1 MKHINNSVIMIIDSI
16 GRKPIIFKFCNLVF
30 VPTAPM
36 AINKNQELISLN
48 RYLILVGIKFNEFI
62 ITTRIKKIIKY
73 GISGVFLSTLLI
85 SFNLYDIIEIIR
97 TIGNNNVTL
106 NNLITVAVSPVISE
120 TVKPAPITCATSW
133 MVAPKK
139 IPADIS
145 LISKYLLMIG

>member
-1 MKHINNSVIMIIDSI
+1 MIIDSI

-120 TVKPAPITCATSW
+120 TVKPAPITCATS
-133 MVAPKK
+133 
-139 IPADIS
+139 
-145 LISKYLLMIG
+145 

>member
-1 MKHINNSVIMIIDSI
+1 MKNIKNSVIMIIDSI

-120 TVKPAPITCATSW
+120 TVKPAPITCATS
-133 MVAPKK
+133 
-139 IPADIS
+139 
-145 LISKYLLMIG
+145 

>member
-1 MKHINNSVIMIIDSI
+1 MKNIKNSVIMIIDSI

-48 RYLILVGIKFNEFI
+48 RYFILVGIKFNEFI
-62 ITTRIKKIIKY
+62 ITTIIKKIIKY

-120 TVKPAPITCATSW
+120 TVKPAPITCATS
-133 MVAPKK
+133 
-139 IPADIS
+139 
-145 LISKYLLMIG
+145 

>member
-1 MKHINNSVIMIIDSI
+1 MKNIKNSVIMIIDSI

-62 ITTRIKKIIKY
+62 ITTRIKIIIKY

-133 MVAPKK
+133 MVDPKK

>member
-1 MKHINNSVIMIIDSI
+1 MKHIKNSVIMIIDSI

-36 AINKNQELISLN
+36 AINKNQELISLSK
-48 RYLILVGIKFNEFI
+48 YLILTGIKFSEFI

-120 TVKPAPITCATSW
+120 TVKPAPITCATS
-133 MVAPKK
+133 
-139 IPADIS
+139 
-145 LISKYLLMIG
+145 

>member
-1 MKHINNSVIMIIDSI
+1 MKNIKNNVIMIIDSI

-30 VPTAPM
+30 VPTAPI

-48 RYLILVGIKFNEFI
+48 RYLILLGIKFSEFI

-120 TVKPAPITCATSW
+120 TVKPAPITCATS
-133 MVAPKK
+133 
-139 IPADIS
+139 
-145 LISKYLLMIG
+145 

>member
-1 MKHINNSVIMIIDSI
+1 MKNIKNSVIMIIDSI

-30 VPTAPM
+30 VPTAQM

-120 TVKPAPITCATSW
+120 TVKPAPITCATS
-133 MVAPKK
+133 
-139 IPADIS
+139 
-145 LISKYLLMIG
+145 

>member
-1 MKHINNSVIMIIDSI
+1 MKNIKNSVIMIIDSI

-30 VPTAPM
+30 VPTAPI

-120 TVKPAPITCATSW
+120 TVKPAPITCATS
-133 MVAPKK
+133 
-139 IPADIS
+139 
-145 LISKYLLMIG
+145 